1 MSIVGTRPPLISET
15 NLYEPRHKARGLS
28 FRYEVLIYN
37 TVCVE
42 ELEKID
48 FDILAL
54 GEDHRGGRFNEVEQ
68 WCNEHGKKVVRLKRT
83 PGICSSAIKD
93 NLKRE

>member
-1 MSIVGTRPPLISET
+1 MNTLKVAWLFPDT
-15 NLYEPRHKARGLS
+15 LYLHGERGNILALNRFIKAAGMIP
-28 FRYEVLIYN
+28 VI
-37 TVCVE
+37 
-42 ELEKID
+42 EKID

>member
-1 MSIVGTRPPLISET
+1 MG
-15 NLYEPRHKARGLS
+15 RGLDQTS
-28 FRYEVLIYN
+28 TKVVATFSKEKERNVK
-37 TVCVE
+37 E
-42 ELEKID
+42 EPNADKTRRKLS
-48 FDILAL
+48 
-54 GEDHRGGRFNEVEQ
+54 RFNEVEQ